1 MYGLVYS
8 NFMDY
13 IKREGFSSSGGDG
26 GGGAVIMATIAMVLL
41 IIVQLFIVQWL
52 WNNVLVRVSTIV
64 RPLPSLL
71 YTLGLLVLLAM
82 LFPGVAAV

>member
-13 IKREGFSSSGGDG
+13 IKKEGFSSTGGDG
-26 GGGAVIMATIAMVLL
+26 GAVILATIAVVLL
-41 IIVQLFIVQWL
+41 VIVQLFIVQWL
-52 WNNVLVRVSTIV
+52 WNNVLMRVSTIV

-71 YTLGLLVLLAM
+71 YTLGLLVLIAM
-82 LFPGVAAV
+82 LFPGVASV